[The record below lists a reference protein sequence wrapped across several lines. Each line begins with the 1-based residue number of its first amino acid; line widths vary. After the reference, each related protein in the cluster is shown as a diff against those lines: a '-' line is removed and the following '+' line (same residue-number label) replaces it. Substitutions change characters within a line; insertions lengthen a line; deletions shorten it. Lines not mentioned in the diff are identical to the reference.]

1 MRGVIRNIFDDHLPT
16 VLAEREGHD
25 LSEREWRGVWCIA
38 TCRTAAQG
46 THVGKTQPW
55 LHTSRAY
62 GLYHPAAA
70 TMLTQARTQIQP
82 AADASTASDT
92 PPPAERP
99 VGASPLCCPVCGRRL
114 YVHLRIHGGQSPPEA
129 FRQQQRE
136 RAA

>member
-46 THVGKTQPW
+46 THIVKSQPW

-70 TMLTQARTQIQP
+70 TMLTQARSQIQDVKTDLRYCP
-82 AADASTASDT
+82 KCRKTGVRMA
-92 PPPAERP
+92 RGP
-99 VGASPLCCPVCGRRL
+99 VVD
-114 YVHLRIHGGQSPPEA
+114 
-129 FRQQQRE
+129 
-136 RAA
+136 